1 MPASS
6 AAEGSKWK
14 TTWLL
19 GNKLRKPRYQPRS
32 MTVEKVGDRGFVD
45 ADLEQRLDV
54 RPVLGPIGQQ
64 LEDNQPLRADDW
76 NLEVVG
82 DAKESGQGGL
92 VRGERHEVDDTDTR
106 HIFQFRAEHENG
118 RHPLEGLVGHEE
130 VHILGGPRM
139 AIQPD
144 GKPADERVRHAQF
157 GKSPRGLDCVQ
168 KYLGGN
174 DFREA
179 IPWIGQAGR
188 PVNIGRPS
196 AR

>member
-54 RPVLGPIGQQ
+54 CPVLGPIGQQ
-64 LEDNQPLRADDW
+64 
-76 NLEVVG
+76 
-82 DAKESGQGGL
+82 
-92 VRGERHEVDDTDTR
+92 H
-106 HIFQFRAEHENG
+106 
-118 RHPLEGLVGHEE
+118 
-130 VHILGGPRM
+130 LGG
-139 AIQPD
+139 
-144 GKPADERVRHAQF
+144 H
-157 GKSPRGLDCVQ
+157 
-168 KYLGGN
+168 